1 MTCAFKD
8 CNAVL
13 LVKLVVI
20 VASLCHLL
28 ACLSHSVKK
37 TVSLAPD
44 LRETDDSHVFG
55 EEGKLLINCCLLGQ
69 VLKLSEMS
77 GNKLKRYPTNVHFP

>member
-28 ACLSHSVKK
+28 ACLSHSEKQTTRMCSV
-37 TVSLAPD
+37 
-44 LRETDDSHVFG
+44 

-77 GNKLKRYPTNVHFP
+77 GNKLKRYPTNEHLSLKVSYTCVP